1 MREDWQ
7 LKCREVSVS
16 SKTDVADSEFREVK
30 TRVELEAHRLMSK
43 GLANSAVRKSHLH
56 TVLFE
61 LQGSIAA
68 SRLIHSAF
76 LERSCYGRQ

>member
-16 SKTDVADSEFREVK
+16 SKKDLPDSEFREEN
-30 TRVELEAHRLMSK
+30 TRVELEAHRRMSR
-43 GLANSAVRKSHLH
+43 GLANSAMRKSHLQ

-76 LERSCYGRQ
+76 LERSCYGRR